1 MLNST
6 VRLAL
11 RSGILV
17 ISAGARATV
26 GYMHEARSARP
37 PSRTLFVAT
46 ALAVTGLAHANI
58 VTNGGF
64 ETGDFSGW
72 TQFGDV
78 SFSGIDSGG
87 QVPHTGNFGAYFG
100 PDGQGGIFQTLA
112 TAPGASYRVSFF
124 INQLSAST
132 NTFEFNWDGGVAEW
146 SYANINPGYT
156 TLNFDLIATKNSTD
170 LRFTFSNLPSFW
182 AFDDVS
188 VEAHA
193 VPEPASLVLAG
204 LGIAG
209 LMAARR
215 QREAARLTS

>member
-6 VRLAL
+6 VR
-11 RSGILV
+11 RDV
-17 ISAGARATV
+17 QGARSIRAPLRTFLAAT
-26 GYMHEARSARP
+26 
-37 PSRTLFVAT
+37 T
-46 ALAVTGLAHANI
+46 LAVTGLAQASI

-78 SFSGIDSGG
+78 SFSGVGSGG

-100 PDGQGGIFQTLA
+100 PSGQGGIFQTLA
-112 TAPGASYRVSFF
+112 TTAGASYHVSFF
-124 INQLSAST
+124 INQLVAST

-146 SYANINPGYT
+146 SYADINPGYT
-156 TLNFDLIATKNSTD
+156 TLNFDLIATTSSTD
-170 LRFTFSNLPSFW
+170 LRFTFSNPPGSW

-193 VPEPASLVLAG
+193 IPEPASLVLAG

-209 LMAARR
+209 LIAARR
-215 QREAARLTS
+215 PRDAARLRS